1 MRRIIYASRATRD
14 LAPDELV
21 DLLATA
27 RALNDQAGLTGMLVY
42 AGQSFLQALEGE
54 PEALEETYARIRR
67 DGRHTGL
74 RLLQDVETATRRFPD
89 WSMGFEHAD
98 EDDLIDSLDGYL
110 PATVYPLVNPD
121 VVTNG
126 TVAETFLVLYARNRV
141 R

>member
-14 LAPDELV
+14 LSPDELV
-21 DLLATA
+21 DLLSTA
-27 RALNDQAGLTGMLVY
+27 RALNEQAGLTGMLVY
-42 AGQSFLQALEGE
+42 AGQSFLQALEGD

-67 DGRHTGL
+67 DVRHSGL
-74 RLLQDVETATRRFPD
+74 RLLQDVEVTERRFPD
-89 WSMGFEHAD
+89 WSMGFEHAAED
-98 EDDLIDSLDGYL
+98 ELGETLDGYT

-141 R
+141 L